1 MGYYISVLV
10 LLVSLTAC
18 TPLSESS
25 GGLLPEVVGIS
36 GRHQN
41 WVFQGRLAVADDQ
54 DSASMTI
61 EWQHNGNKDRID
73 LSGPL
78 SQGRV
83 VLTVTPEQ
91 VIVDDGESRA
101 AYYGSPENVMREQFG
116 MEIPV
121 DSLRYW
127 VLGSVDPNLQAVS
140 QEGGFYQ
147 AGWLVRYSELQT
159 VSSGKLPRKI
169 SAVRDKTRIKLVI
182 DQWNLL

>member
-1 MGYYISVLV
+1 MSA
-10 LLVSLTAC
+10 SR
-18 TPLSESS
+18 
-25 GGLLPEVVGIS
+25 GGLLSEFAGIS
-36 GRHQN
+36 ERHEN

-54 DSASMTI
+54 DSASMSI
-61 EWQHNGNKDRID
+61 EWQHNGNKDQID

-83 VLTVTPEQ
+83 ILIVTPEQ
-91 VIVDDGESRA
+91 VIVDDGESRTT
-101 AYYGSPENVMREQFG
+101 YDGSPENVMREQFG

-127 VLGSVDPNLQAVS
+127 VLGGADPNLQAVS

-147 AGWLVRYSELQT
+147 AGWLVRYSELQA
-159 VSSGKLPRKI
+159 VSSGALPRKI